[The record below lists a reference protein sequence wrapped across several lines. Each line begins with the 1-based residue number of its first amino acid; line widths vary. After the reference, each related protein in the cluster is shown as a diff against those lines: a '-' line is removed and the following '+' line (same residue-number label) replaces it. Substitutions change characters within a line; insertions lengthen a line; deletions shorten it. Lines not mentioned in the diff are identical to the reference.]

1 MSSCHLVLILGC
13 RGPYS
18 MLKLQNAFS
27 ACSSMLQVAQPCAT
41 YGQASSA
48 QHSVQS
54 FWQLDS
60 PTDGRSKEHCQ
71 CAKCCCRWKVTPLR
85 QGEWRQWFDQQ
96 MKLAK
101 KQAEQ
106 GLYVSLRLD
115 GRVRASGVGQPPW
128 QILSAQLAP
137 VTGVT
142 HYST

>member
-1 MSSCHLVLILGC
+1 M
-13 RGPYS
+13 
-18 MLKLQNAFS
+18 
-27 ACSSMLQVAQPCAT
+27 
-41 YGQASSA
+41 
-48 QHSVQS
+48 
-54 FWQLDS
+54 
-60 PTDGRSKEHCQ
+60 
-71 CAKCCCRWKVTPLR
+71 TPLR

-142 HYST
+142 FFKLTCLGHGRACKEGCLPQLRLLMPLHCRSLGRAAGWHGWPSLSPNQTVDRKFFAIEDWCPHARPCQT

>member
-1 MSSCHLVLILGC
+1 M
-13 RGPYS
+13 
-18 MLKLQNAFS
+18 
-27 ACSSMLQVAQPCAT
+27 
-41 YGQASSA
+41 
-48 QHSVQS
+48 
-54 FWQLDS
+54 
-60 PTDGRSKEHCQ
+60 
-71 CAKCCCRWKVTPLR
+71 TPLR

-137 VTGVT
+137 VTGIT
-142 HYST
+142 LPDLTCLGHASRAQACQAKFISIPSTAGPWGGLLDGMDGRV

>member
-1 MSSCHLVLILGC
+1 M
-13 RGPYS
+13 
-18 MLKLQNAFS
+18 
-27 ACSSMLQVAQPCAT
+27 
-41 YGQASSA
+41 
-48 QHSVQS
+48 
-54 FWQLDS
+54 
-60 PTDGRSKEHCQ
+60 
-71 CAKCCCRWKVTPLR
+71 TPLR

-137 VTGVT
+137 VTGILILNLTCLGYASRAKCLPELRPVKQNVT
-142 HYST
+142 SIPFTAGPWGGLLDGMDGRV

>member
-1 MSSCHLVLILGC
+1 M
-13 RGPYS
+13 
-18 MLKLQNAFS
+18 
-27 ACSSMLQVAQPCAT
+27 
-41 YGQASSA
+41 
-48 QHSVQS
+48 
-54 FWQLDS
+54 
-60 PTDGRSKEHCQ
+60 
-71 CAKCCCRWKVTPLR
+71 TPLR

-137 VTGVT
+137 VTGFLLFELTCLGYGHACKQGCLPQLRVFVPVT
-142 HYST
+142 AGPWGGLLDGMDGRV

>member
-1 MSSCHLVLILGC
+1 M
-13 RGPYS
+13 
-18 MLKLQNAFS
+18 
-27 ACSSMLQVAQPCAT
+27 
-41 YGQASSA
+41 
-48 QHSVQS
+48 
-54 FWQLDS
+54 
-60 PTDGRSKEHCQ
+60 
-71 CAKCCCRWKVTPLR
+71 TPLR

-137 VTGVT
+137 VTGILILNFT
-142 HYST
+142 CLSHGHACEQG